1 MTKDYKI
8 GKIYV
13 HLMPAFDLSIRDIA
27 YGISFSAE
35 LIREGLE
42 KQSIHCKEYS
52 ISRSADIEEMANLAE
67 SSVMHKFQ
75 TTLRALKFT
84 QQEIDEKIPDR
95 ATIKN
100 ELLKAIAFL
109 AKRNM

>member
-1 MTKDYKI
+1 
-8 GKIYV
+8 
-13 HLMPAFDLSIRDIA
+13 
-27 YGISFSAE
+27 
-35 LIREGLE
+35 
-42 KQSIHCKEYS
+42 
-52 ISRSADIEEMANLAE
+52 
-67 SSVMHKFQ
+67 MHKFQ